1 MIAMIADCLIHTGDQ
16 GGQNMSTVSPFIVDD
31 TLVRP
36 LNGGWVTHQGV
47 FETFSEHELIGCE
60 MLAVNL
66 PT

>member
-1 MIAMIADCLIHTGDQ
+1 MC
-16 GGQNMSTVSPFIVDD
+16 TVSPFIVDD

-36 LNGGWVTHQGV
+36 LNGGWVPHQGV